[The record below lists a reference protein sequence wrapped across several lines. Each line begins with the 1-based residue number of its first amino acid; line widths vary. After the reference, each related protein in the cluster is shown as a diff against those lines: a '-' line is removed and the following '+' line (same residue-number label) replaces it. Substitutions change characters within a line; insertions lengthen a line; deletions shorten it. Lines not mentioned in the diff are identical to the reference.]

1 MVFYHIPP
9 PQTCTNR
16 RLPHYL
22 RVPELFM
29 EPVGGTVPI
38 LLPAATLLA
47 STHQVPGG
55 KSQKGMDWGS
65 VDNPHIPLL

>member
-1 MVFYHIPP
+1 MVFYRILP
-9 PQTCTNR
+9 PQICTKR

-29 EPVGGTVPI
+29 EPVGEMVPI
-38 LLPAATLLA
+38 LLPAALLLA